1 MLRREQ
7 MARATEI
14 SLLTG
19 QGKNPRPHI
28 HGVEQVQGS
37 KFQADGKD
45 YSSVESTYSS
55 DESDEDEEASTPL
68 LVKEALEAGFTVDQ
82 LSHAEAELGTPL
94 TGHSKVCNELQ
105 EGLMSK

>member
-1 MLRREQ
+1 MLQREQ

-37 KFQADGKD
+37 KF
-45 YSSVESTYSS
+45 
-55 DESDEDEEASTPL
+55 
-68 LVKEALEAGFTVDQ
+68 
-82 LSHAEAELGTPL
+82 
-94 TGHSKVCNELQ
+94 
-105 EGLMSK
+105 